1 MEEGVRGWKNA
12 KAEEGSY
19 EFPLPIQQVG
29 MDELENQTICE
40 WRDSEKK
47 VTTLKSTLMQI
58 DPRQRS
64 EQVKKCHNVLF

>member
-1 MEEGVRGWKNA
+1 
-12 KAEEGSY
+12 
-19 EFPLPIQQVG
+19 

-40 WRDSEKK
+40 WRDSERK

-64 EQVKKCHNVLF
+64 AFSGIFHIQKGNCISLSLSVSMMQ

>member
-1 MEEGVRGWKNA
+1 
-12 KAEEGSY
+12 
-19 EFPLPIQQVG
+19 

-64 EQVKKCHNVLF
+64 EQVKNVTVLF